1 MKHCNDGGVN
11 IKLLVVTLLYPLP
24 TNVSRGVFVEDH
36 VKLLREAGHEVRVI
50 NPLPWMPKFA
60 EARRS
65 THAGVSRAPR
75 TWIRNDQPI
84 FAPRFF
90 ALPEHPYPSL
100 TRGSLGRKAK
110 SVERFLGNWRPD
122 AIVCHTLWPA
132 GVLAERLAE
141 RWNVP
146 WTGVVHGYD
155 FDVGLHDKSIGKQVR
170 RAVAHCDALV
180 CATKRLSD
188 AAANL
193 KQPPRE
199 LRTVPCSTDIGRDW
213 ARDLR
218 SWRGRWRKDSLD
230 ILFPADP
237 RRPEKQHL
245 LALETG
251 EEMEHRG
258 WVVGVTH
265 LKQQPRN
272 IVYDRMMV
280 ADVTLITSKREAGPL
295 VARESLLCGTPVV
308 SVNVGEVAT
317 YLPEAWVCEATPSA
331 LADGIEAALRDGWTK
346 EASVMETL
354 AFASNETVIQAW
366 NALLSTLVERT

>member
-36 VKLLREAGHEVRVI
+36 VKLLRAAGHEVRVI
-50 NPLPWMPKFA
+50 NPLPRMPKFA

-65 THAGVSRAPR
+65 THAGVAKAPR
-75 TWIRNDQPI
+75 TWVRNEQAI

-100 TRGSLGRKAK
+100 TRWNLGRKAK
-110 SVERFLGNWRPD
+110 SVERFLGDWRPD

-132 GVLAERLAE
+132 GVLAERLAD

-180 CATKRLSD
+180 CVTGRLSD

-193 KQPPRE
+193 ERPPRE
-199 LRTVPCSTDIGRDW
+199 LRTVPCSTEIGRDW

-346 EASVMETL
+346 EASVKETL

-366 NALLSTLVERT
+366 SALLSTLVERT

>member
-1 MKHCNDGGVN
+1 
-11 IKLLVVTLLYPLP
+11 LLVVTLLYPLP

-65 THAGVSRAPR
+65 TLAGVSKAPR
-75 TWIRNDQPI
+75 TWVRDEQAI

-90 ALPEHPYPSL
+90 ALPDHPYPSL
-100 TRGSLGRKAK
+100 TRWNLARKAK
-110 SVERFLGNWRPD
+110 SIERFLGDWRPD
-122 AIVCHTLWPA
+122 AIVCHTLWPV
-132 GVLAERLAE
+132 GVLAERLAK

-155 FDVGLHDKSIGKQVR
+155 FDVALQDKSLGKHVR
-170 RAVAHCDALV
+170 RAAADCDALV
-180 CATKRLSD
+180 CATGRLNGI
-188 AAANL
+188 AAGL
-193 KQPPRE
+193 LSPPRE
-199 LRTVPCSTDIGRDW
+199 LRTIPCSTEIGRDW
-213 ARDLR
+213 ARELR
-218 SWRGRWRKDSLD
+218 SWRGRWRKDALD

-265 LKQQPRN
+265 LKQQPRH
-272 IVYDRMMV
+272 IVHDRMMV

-308 SVNVGEVAT
+308 SVDVGEVAT
-317 YLPEAWVCEATPSA
+317 YLPETWVCEPTPSA
-331 LADGIEAALRDGWTK
+331 LADGIEAALREGWTK
-346 EASVMETL
+346 EASVQETL
-354 AFASNETVIQAW
+354 AFASNETVMQAW
-366 NALLSTLVERT
+366 NELLSTLVEQT

>member
-1 MKHCNDGGVN
+1 MMHCNDGGVN

-65 THAGVSRAPR
+65 TLAGVSKAPR
-75 TWIRNDQPI
+75 TWVRDEQAI

-90 ALPEHPYPSL
+90 ALPDHPYPSL
-100 TRGSLGRKAK
+100 TRWNLAWKAK
-110 SVERFLGNWRPD
+110 SIERFLGDWRPD
-122 AIVCHTLWPA
+122 AIVCHTLWPV
-132 GVLAERLAE
+132 GVLAERLAK

-155 FDVGLHDKSIGKQVR
+155 FDVALQDKSLGKHVR
-170 RAVAHCDALV
+170 RAAADCDALV
-180 CATKRLSD
+180 CATGRLNGI
-188 AAANL
+188 AAGL
-193 KQPPRE
+193 LSPPRE
-199 LRTVPCSTDIGRDW
+199 LRTIPCSTEIGRDW
-213 ARDLR
+213 ARELR
-218 SWRGRWRKDSLD
+218 SWRGRWRKDALD

-265 LKQQPRN
+265 LKQQPRH
-272 IVYDRMMV
+272 IVHDRMMV

-308 SVNVGEVAT
+308 SVDVGEVAT
-317 YLPEAWVCEATPSA
+317 YLPETWVCEPTPSA
-331 LADGIEAALRDGWTK
+331 LADGIEAALREGWTK
-346 EASVMETL
+346 EASVQETL
-354 AFASNETVIQAW
+354 AFASNETVMKAW
-366 NALLSTLVERT
+366 NELLSTLVEQT